1 MSGSLPPAALQTLQQ
16 GHMIE
21 AIKIVRTEHH
31 LGIKH
36 AKEQV
41 EQYLQQYP

>member
-21 AIKIVRTEHH
+21 AIKIVRTERN
-31 LGIKH
+31 LGF
-36 AKEQV
+36 
-41 EQYLQQYP
+41 